1 MNPQALR
8 ELFLAP
14 AHSWESIAYK
24 TEHSM
29 TKRNRITFQLAILSP
44 PPGTPS
50 KMQEETRKW
59 SGSFTLA

>member
-24 TEHSM
+24 TEHSV
-29 TKRNRITFQLAILSP
+29 TKRNRITFQPAILSP
-44 PPGTPS
+44 PLGTRAKRRRKPGNG
-50 KMQEETRKW
+50 QAR
-59 SGSFTLA
+59 LH